1 VVEGL
6 QKARPGSPL
15 KVVAVT
21 LEDFD
26 RPAAPNAESAAPGA
40 AAH

>member
-1 VVEGL
+1 M
-6 QKARPGSPL
+6 

-26 RPAAPNAESAAPGA
+26 RPAGPDAAPAVPA
-40 AAH
+40 AATN